1 MRLLIFTLR
10 FRVKKNQTNKQI
22 KRFINL
28 NRLMWDKKR
37 KKGKQR
43 NEKKERVKKLIRK
56 NGKNNSNDYN
66 KSNGNRK

>member
-1 MRLLIFTLR
+1 MRLLIFTLL
-10 FRVKKNQTNKQI
+10 FRIKKKQTNKQI

-28 NRLMWDKKR
+28 NRLMWEKKR

-43 NEKKERVKKLIRK
+43 NEKKERVKKLIK
-56 NGKNNSNDYN
+56 TNGKNNSIDYH